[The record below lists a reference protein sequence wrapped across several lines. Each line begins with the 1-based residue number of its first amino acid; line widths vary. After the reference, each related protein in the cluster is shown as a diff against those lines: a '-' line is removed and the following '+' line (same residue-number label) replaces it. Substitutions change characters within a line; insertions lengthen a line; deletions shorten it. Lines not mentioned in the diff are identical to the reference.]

1 MPISPDLVQA
11 KQTLS
16 NRLLTAGFRGGVVFR
31 GRALAVAAA
40 VASAGRNVHA
50 VGIGSKIVDGK
61 PTSQQCVRL
70 YVVQKLAP
78 SLLPPRDRLP
88 ESVDGIPTDII
99 ETPPASASARA
110 PRKRALARVVA
121 SDRNVSAIAA
131 AAAAGVPAP
140 ACTSQRQAQQRP
152 VIAGIST
159 AHHDVTAG
167 TLGYFCRSTRQGDD
181 PSQLC
186 ALSNNHIFANLNR
199 AQVGDALYQ
208 AAPADGGVAADQFAA
223 FLRCVPLQLDG
234 TSPNRID
241 GAIGNLLAG
250 VNASLEVCSIG
261 KIAGTTRA
269 VENMA
274 IRKHGR
280 TTGYAEGLVTDE
292 LIDALVNMDPD
303 NPNAVALFQN
313 QFRIEPS
320 PAFPA
325 IGKGGDSGSLVVK
338 QDTAEAV
345 GLYFANPPTGE
356 YGYANHIADVL
367 HDPEIEL
374 L

>member
-1 MPISPDLVQA
+1 MPISSDLLQA

-16 NRLLTAGFRGGVVFR
+16 SRLLTAGFRGDVVFR
-31 GRALAVAAA
+31 GRTLAVAAA

-50 VGIGSKIVDGK
+50 VGVGSKMVGGK
-61 PTSQQCVRL
+61 ATSQQCVRL
-70 YVVQKLAP
+70 YVVQKLAL

-88 ESVDGIPTDII
+88 ESVNGIPTDII
-99 ETPPASASARA
+99 EAPPAFASVQSRRKQTLVRLAASGRSASTV
-110 PRKRALARVVA
+110 L
-121 SDRNVSAIAA
+121 
-131 AAAAGVPAP
+131 AAGAPGGPP
-140 ACTSQRQAQQRP
+140 ACTAQRQAQQRP
-152 VIAGIST
+152 VIAGIS
-159 AHHDVTAG
+159 AANHDITAG
-167 TLGYFCRSTRQGDD
+167 TLGYFCRSTRQGDN
-181 PSQLC
+181 PSQVC
-186 ALSNNHIFANLNR
+186 VLSNNHIFANLNR

-208 AAPADGGVAADQFAA
+208 PGPADGGVAADHFAG

-241 GAIGNLLAG
+241 GAIGNLIPGL
-250 VNASLEVCSIG
+250 NASLEVCSIG
-261 KIAGTTRA
+261 KIAGTARA
-269 VENMA
+269 IENMA

-280 TTGYAEGLVTDE
+280 TTGYTEGTVTDE
-292 LIDALVNMDPD
+292 LIDALVAMDPD
-303 NPNAVALFQN
+303 NPKAVALFQN
-313 QFRIEPS
+313 QFRVVPS
-320 PAFPA
+320 AAFPA

-367 HDPEIEL
+367 HDLEIEL

>member
-1 MPISPDLVQA
+1 MPISSDLLQA

-16 NRLLTAGFRGGVVFR
+16 SRLLTAGFRGDVVFR

-50 VGIGSKIVDGK
+50 VGVGSKIVEGK
-61 PTSQQCVRL
+61 ATPQQCIRL
-70 YVVQKLAP
+70 YVVQKLAL

-88 ESVDGIPTDII
+88 ETVDGIPTDII
-99 ETPPASASARA
+99 EAPPAFASAPVR
-110 PRKRALARVVA
+110 RKPVGAR
-121 SDRNVSAIAA
+121 RRSAGAVL
-131 AAAAGVPAP
+131 AAGAPGVLP
-140 ACTSQRQAQQRP
+140 ACSIQRRAQQRP
-152 VIAGIST
+152 VVAGIST
-159 AHHDVTAG
+159 ANHDVTAG

-181 PSQLC
+181 PSQVC
-186 ALSNNHIFANLNR
+186 VLSNNHIFANLNR

-208 AAPADGGVAADQFAA
+208 PGPADGGVAADHFAG

-241 GAIGNLLAG
+241 AAIGNLLPG
-250 VNASLEVCSIG
+250 LNANCEVCSIG
-261 KIAGTTRA
+261 RIAGTARA
-269 VENMA
+269 IESMA
-274 IRKHGR
+274 VRKHGR
-280 TTGYAEGLVTDE
+280 TTGYTEGTVTDE
-292 LIDALVNMDPD
+292 LIDALVGMDPG

-313 QFRIEPS
+313 QFRIAPS
-320 PAFPA
+320 ADFPA

-338 QDTAEAV
+338 QDTEEAV

-367 HDPEIEL
+367 HDLEIEL